1 MSATKKPK
9 LKPSRDPSV
18 QLYTAGANAGREA
31 AIEAY
36 NRRITP
42 GGTWQHGLLARLQ
55 IADKELCGFVV
66 GYVCQL
72 QRLSN

>member
-1 MSATKKPK
+1 MK
-9 LKPSRDPSV
+9 REV
-18 QLYTAGANAGREA
+18 RLYGEGAAAGREA

-55 IADKELCGFVV
+55 ITDQELRGFVV
-66 GYVCQL
+66 GYLAALQQL
-72 QRLSN
+72 SH